1 MRSLVLILLTTTLG
15 CASEPT
21 QDSHSCG
28 DCADSGPADL
38 GEEDASDMG
47 SDAELDADLGL
58 DMLPQ
63 EPLFFY
69 WPRLRLNDSQIYGT
83 TSTSL
88 SENGRLSRIAVI
100 AKENDGSFEY
110 ETRLYYTDEEPI
122 VQNASPH
129 PPILWEDRLTVLYVT
144 VGRSVIT
151 EFSLDFELQPGQ
163 VELPETVFGIYKYG
177 NQVVAYGEEN
187 ISFLEKTL
195 LGLEVTKQIP
205 RDAKPLPDFG
215 TPNQHAILGNVIYD
229 VVRTMDG
236 GKVLVAWNLEAE
248 GADDAL
254 LGVTEEV
261 QGADVQF
268 SVSVEN
274 ELIVSSGP
282 NSESFELFSL
292 QVPPVFLGTFDSM
305 PYLSR
310 DNLTVNHT
318 IYKDWL
324 ILKTKIRGGDDVD
337 YFVLDVSTE
346 NLDCIGQIQD
356 GEFNRFGAANVVFIG
371 LQNEIMV
378 REEIFQH
385 NILDGIPIV
394 SMQPEDFVLGP
405 CP

>member
-1 MRSLVLILLTTTLG
+1 MRSLILALMLATSGCSSDPVEETPSCEDCMDLG
-15 CASEPT
+15 
-21 QDSHSCG
+21 G
-28 DCADSGPADL
+28 ADL
-38 GEEDASDMG
+38 ADQHTFDEG
-47 SDAELDADLGL
+47 SDADLGIDVGV
-58 DMLPQ
+58 DMTPEEVLS
-63 EPLFFY
+63 FFI
-69 WPRLRLNDSQIYGT
+69 PRLRLNESQIFGT
-83 TSTSL
+83 SFTEL
-88 SENGRLSRIAVI
+88 SENGGESRVAVI
-100 AKENDGSFEY
+100 ANEIGGRFEY
-110 ETRLYYTDEEPI
+110 ETRLYYTDEEPL

-129 PPILWEDRLTVLYVT
+129 SPILWEDRITVLYVT
-144 VGRSVIT
+144 RGRSVIT
-151 EFSLDFELQPGQ
+151 EFSLDFELQPGLL
-163 VELPETVFGIYKYG
+163 VLPETVFGIYRYG
-177 NQVVAYGEEN
+177 NQIVAFGEEN
-187 ISFLEKTL
+187 ISFLERTL

-215 TPNQHAILGNVIYD
+215 TTNPHPILGTVIYD
-229 VVRTMDG
+229 VVRTTDG

-248 GADDAL
+248 GADDAF

-268 SVSVEN
+268 SASVEH

-292 QVPPVFLGTFDSM
+292 QVPPVFLGTFDSA

-310 DNLTVNHT
+310 DNLIVSHT

-346 NLDCIGQIQD
+346 DLDCIGQIQD
-356 GEFNRFGAANVVFIG
+356 GEFNRFGEANVQFYG
-371 LQNEIMV
+371 LENEIMV
-378 REEIFQH
+378 RENLSEN